1 MCGTTVLTTSVPVYI
16 FFPSPLSRPNPTN
29 VITMSTQFYLLPES
43 MRALALAS
51 PMVNS
56 SLTTCLITTEPINV
70 NFDPCW
76 GSARRPD
83 HISLVQYGTKLEK
96 KF

>member
-1 MCGTTVLTTSVPVYI
+1 
-16 FFPSPLSRPNPTN
+16 
-29 VITMSTQFYLLPES
+29 

-96 KF
+96 NFKTLIYTHDENIVCYYIIPNKLQRIVVF